1 MYLLFHFILLYMIWF
16 SWFDWIEFIFPQSF
30 PQCSPHFWRLL
41 HIFLVL
47 QDHFASGCWN
57 LFNIFSY
64 YSTIELYFGS
74 ILSTC
79 QWTAYVQ
86 NQVLFIIFTFTCN
99 IFRRFK
105 HISSYLLKLTLNR
118 CVYECVCMCIQLCL
132 VLVRTVLIATCKILK
147 WEIWI

>member
-1 MYLLFHFILLYMIWF
+1 MIWF
-16 SWFDWIEFIFPQSF
+16 SWFHGIDLLFSQSF

-47 QDHFASGCWN
+47 QDHFASGCWDF
-57 LFNIFSY
+57 FNIFFHITPLLNY
-64 YSTIELYFGS
+64 
-74 ILSTC
+74 ILDLSFLLVSEQHMC
-79 QWTAYVQ
+79 RI
-86 NQVLFIIFTFTCN
+86 VLFIIFTFIFN